1 MLDGITFNDFLFLFI
16 YFNYQTE
23 KLHAGTQFRVLGYYF
38 ANETAVAMR
47 PSYIDNIVKAIKMM
61 NNGACLLFEI
71 DNDLMSSSDALILKV
86 KT

>member
-1 MLDGITFNDFLFLFI
+1 M
-16 YFNYQTE
+16 
-23 KLHAGTQFRVLGYYF
+23 LGYYF
-38 ANETAVAMR
+38 ANETSVAMR

-86 KT
+86 RIQHKTV